1 MAMPISPFYLFL
13 TLQGRTMLS
22 FRFLFDVNHGLRKI
36 NYTRVSAAMLPLPNG
51 SNIRW
56 SFPNNYICVVKLFAP
71 NYVFSLHMLII
82 GAGNS
87 HIALYLIGDRAALV
101 ANCLFLP
108 ETSQGCWLWSLAG
121 KRYWI
126 SRSESTLYWESFKNC
141 PLQPPRNWCIHIV

>member
-1 MAMPISPFYLFL
+1 
-13 TLQGRTMLS
+13 
-22 FRFLFDVNHGLRKI
+22 
-36 NYTRVSAAMLPLPNG
+36 MLPLFNG

-56 SFPNNYICVVKLFAP
+56 SFPDNYICVVKLFAP

-87 HIALYLIGDRAALV
+87 HIALYLIGDQAAFV

-108 ETSQGCWLWSLAG
+108 ETSQGYWLWPLAG

-126 SRSESTLYWESFKNC
+126 SRSESTLYWESFKKLSIAAPTEMMYTYTVIQIMFDIIHWTPDKMNVKKRKKNHIQVC
-141 PLQPPRNWCIHIV
+141 PSGTFQLSAS